1 MNMCYFSYWI
11 AELDIQILGAT
22 LQYHTKSALILWFVG
37 CFLIQFFISFWN
49 SQRDW
54 LHFKGIYFSVTV
66 SWRFVLYYFL
76 LMVCHVVFRPFI
88 HLQELQHPC
97 VEQRPWMRRQFSACV
112 TQRRWLPGL
121 GLSAIAERSCYC
133 ALCNHALLGECM
145 PVLINDVT
153 VTLC

>member
-1 MNMCYFSYWI
+1 MLLQLLDSWI
-11 AELDIQILGAT
+11 GYSDI
-22 LQYHTKSALILWFVG
+22 G
-37 CFLIQFFISFWN
+37 CNPPISHKICTHSVVCRLFFLIQFFISFWN